1 MRLKLCV
8 YAVRLLGSIR
18 QFAIVCQ
25 LTEERHQL
33 TLLRIN
39 ELNNCK
45 MDKTKDQLAQLKY
58 RYMLDL
64 NLR

>member
-18 QFAIVCQ
+18 QLAIVCQ

-45 MDKTKDQLAQLKY
+45 IDKTKDQLA
-58 RYMLDL
+58 
-64 NLR
+64 